1 MILKCRVLM
10 PALDSVPW
18 GPPLPCLV
26 HFRLRR
32 PSLNPTAWAV
42 RIICTSVR

>member
-1 MILKCRVLM
+1 MILKCRGLM
-10 PALDSVPW
+10 PALDSVPC
-18 GPPLPCLV
+18 PPLPCLV